1 MPNQIKVIGFSNWF
15 MTQVISPKLSS
26 VDQPSYEMG
35 TQSFDLLLEE
45 MICKKEAKPF
55 TSKTIELK
63 TSVIGRESTTYN

>member
-45 MICKKEAKPF
+45 MICKKESKPF

-63 TSVIGRESTTYN
+63 TSIIGRESTNSN